1 MLALISLLWVA
12 LGGDREYKCS
22 SGREVYDWKKVG
34 GSKEKANSA
43 ASTTFHVGLHRA
55 PVPHVRC
62 PANPAPDHASQW
74 GISQMT
80 DMYHIHV
87 LSA

>member
-1 MLALISLLWVA
+1 M
-12 LGGDREYKCS
+12 GGDRECKCS

-55 PVPHVRC
+55 PVPLVL
-62 PANPAPDHASQW
+62 PVASDAQP
-74 GISQMT
+74 
-80 DMYHIHV
+80 V
-87 LSA
+87 LPLTMPHNGESHR